1 MESCCKIQ
9 GVILRKLLL
18 ILAVLF
24 SSWVYASEAEVVN
37 RLYRQ
42 LTRLNENQ
50 LKIMLYS
57 YEAGLPHD
65 LGYALAAIAWKESKF
80 GLYLMNISDGKMGS
94 YGVYHILMDTAAA
107 RNKLKTSWD
116 RSRFAERL
124 VFELDLCADEAIAE
138 LTYWKRFFKR
148 SATPW
153 KAMFAGY
160 NAGHKGLNSIAGK
173 AYADDAVLRVKALQK
188 YFRAKGLEAKL
199 AKK

>member
-1 MESCCKIQ
+1 M
-9 GVILRKLLL
+9 RKLLL
-18 ILAVLF
+18 ILAMLF
-24 SSWVYASEAEVVN
+24 SNFVYASEAEVVN
-37 RLYRQ
+37 SLYRQ
-42 LTRLNENQ
+42 LTRLNEQQ

-57 YEAGLPHD
+57 YKAGLPHD

-80 GLYLMNISDGKMGS
+80 GMYMMNISDGEMGS

-124 VFELDLCADEAIAE
+124 IFELDLSADEAIAE

-148 SATPW
+148 AASPW

-160 NAGHKGLNSIAGK
+160 NAGHKGLKSIAGK

-188 YFRAKGLEAKL
+188 YFRAKGLEQKL
-199 AKK
+199 AK